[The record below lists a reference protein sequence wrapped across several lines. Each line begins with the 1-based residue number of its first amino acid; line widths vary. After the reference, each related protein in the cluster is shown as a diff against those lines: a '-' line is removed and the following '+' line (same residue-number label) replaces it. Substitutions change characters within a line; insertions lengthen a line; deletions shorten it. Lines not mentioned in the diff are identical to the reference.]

1 MNLFEAM
8 RRGEVEEGALA
19 LRLKIDMASPNM
31 NLRDPVIY
39 RIVTSAAHPITGNEW
54 SVYPMY
60 DYAHCISDAVER
72 ITHSCCTLEFEDHRP
87 LYDWI
92 LEKLSGA
99 SLVPC
104 RPQQIEFSRLNLA
117 YTVLS
122 KRKLIQLVE
131 GGHVDGWDDP
141 RLPTVAGI
149 RRRGYTPEALRLFC
163 ERVGISKVD
172 STIDMTVLEDC
183 ARATLEDRASRA
195 FAVLRPLRLVVT
207 NWPEGEVEHFEVPAH
222 PKRPELGMRS
232 IPFSGELLIEA
243 SDFELEPPPGYRRLT
258 PGGRVRLRFAYV
270 VTCDEVVRDENGA
283 VIELRCTYDPA
294 TRAGATPEGTAK
306 TKGIIHW
313 VSEPH
318 ALRARVRE
326 YDRLFVA
333 ENPGATH
340 DDGDFLRDL
349 NPDSILSLTE
359 SAVEPSVAS
368 AAPGTRF
375 QFERNGYF
383 VVDAKES
390 APGAPVFNRI
400 VTLRDTWAGN
410 PRAAKSASAAPTSAD
425 GGSGSGEQARFAY
438 VSDPKENA
446 GVADGLRV
454 ELRVGQIVSAENHP
468 DADGL
473 YVEAIDV
480 GDDEPRVVVSGLA
493 AHIPLDQLAGQRV
506 VVACNLKPAKMRG
519 VVSSGMLLA
528 AEVSGARIITAKRGA
543 RARCIFESVRVLCVC
558 RARARPNTHSR
569 TTARLSSCSR
579 LPTECPSENASTSKG
594 SASRA
599 PMPC

>member
-1 MNLFEAM
+1 M
-8 RRGEVEEGALA
+8 
-19 LRLKIDMASPNM
+19 
-31 NLRDPVIY
+31 
-39 RIVTSAAHPITGNEW
+39 
-54 SVYPMY
+54 
-60 DYAHCISDAVER
+60 
-72 ITHSCCTLEFEDHRP
+72 
-87 LYDWI
+87 
-92 LEKLSGA
+92 
-99 SLVPC
+99 
-104 RPQQIEFSRLNLA
+104 
-117 YTVLS
+117 
-122 KRKLIQLVE
+122 
-131 GGHVDGWDDP
+131 
-141 RLPTVAGI
+141 
-149 RRRGYTPEALRLFC
+149 
-163 ERVGISKVD
+163 
-172 STIDMTVLEDC
+172 
-183 ARATLEDRASRA
+183 
-195 FAVLRPLRLVVT
+195 
-207 NWPEGEVEHFEVPAH
+207 
-222 PKRPELGMRS
+222 
-232 IPFSGELLIEA
+232 
-243 SDFELEPPPGYRRLT
+243 
-258 PGGRVRLRFAYV
+258 RLRFAYV
-270 VTCDEVVRDENGA
+270 VTCDEVVRDDDGA

-410 PRAAKSASAAPTSAD
+410 PRAAKSATPAGDS
-425 GGSGSGEQARFAY
+425 GSGSGEEARFAY

-519 VVSSGMLLA
+519 VISSGMLLA
-528 AEVSGARIITAKRGA
+528 AEVSGARIAAKRGA
-543 RARCIFESVRVLCVC
+543 RARNLSA
-558 RARARPNTHSR
+558 RARAVRLAPPPAVGRRRDCRAALASGRSARRR
-569 TTARLSSCSR
+569 TPQCRRAR
-579 LPTECPSENASTSKG
+579 
-594 SASRA
+594 RA
-599 PMPC
+599 APRCRVEI